1 MWYAGVCPQ
10 GDNIE
15 NAYLKSNFADS
26 ETSPAVTRNQIA

>member
-1 MWYAGVCPQ
+1 MWYAGVWPQ

-26 ETSPAVTRNQIA
+26 ETSPAATLNKIA